1 MSLCGLRF
9 QRWLHPRVLLLAFWC
24 GMVFT
29 GVRGED
35 ASTGREIIASV
46 EPFHTGSQNRWSRA
60 EAATSVTPW
69 PIHPSAFG
77 AIACS
82 GIIIAAVIT
91 WAAMLRRR
99 VLLRTRKIRER
110 FARENALRRR
120 YRELFESAT
129 DLILT
134 HDLDGQI
141 TSFNPAGERLLGWNA
156 RELIG
161 RPIQT
166 IMAPAETDI
175 AGGLVRPGGT
185 TSFPGT
191 ATFQLDLRRRDG
203 ATVPF
208 EVNSW
213 LESQDGE
220 PVGIQAIC
228 RDVSERLRAEE
239 ERARLERQLLETQKF
254 ESLGILAGGIA
265 HDFNN
270 LLTAVLGNA
279 SLARIELPDESR
291 VQPCLAEIE
300 IAAERAADLCSQM
313 LAYSG
318 RGRFFVSRLS
328 LCNLVLENIELIQA
342 TVTRRARL
350 ELHLPENLPMV
361 QGDATQLRQV
371 LISLVSNAA
380 EALGE
385 GHGTVTI
392 RVHAGTVDSAW
403 LEQARF
409 ASDSLSPDAVF
420 LDVSDT
426 GSGMDPDTLRRVF
439 EPFYTTKFTG
449 RGLGLAAVLG
459 IVRGH
464 QGAIRIKTTPGL
476 GTTFTIALSAITVAP
491 DADRL
496 ALPSLALESRPASVL
511 VVDDEDAVRKMIHRA
526 LEQMGCSVVT
536 VPDGSAAVSAYLERS
551 RPYDLVILDLT
562 MPKMDG
568 LETLRALRKEQPNLP
583 VVLMSGFTER
593 HATARFGEHRLAGF
607 LQKPFSLEQFKRL
620 VGSTLAVSAQSGKA
634 LKAGAPA
641 ETNAST
647 RQR

>member
-1 MSLCGLRF
+1 MSSCELRF
-9 QRWLHPRVLLLAFWC
+9 QRWLHPCALSLAVWC
-24 GMVFT
+24 GFGFT
-29 GVRGED
+29 EVHGEAPSPSAEIITFVETTEAASPNRRNAAADAGARTPAGIHPGALAAIGFSGV
-35 ASTGREIIASV
+35 IIASV
-46 EPFHTGSQNRWSRA
+46 MA
-60 EAATSVTPW
+60 
-69 PIHPSAFG
+69 
-77 AIACS
+77 
-82 GIIIAAVIT
+82 

-110 FARENALRRR
+110 LARESALERR

-134 HDLDGQI
+134 HDLEGQI
-141 TSFNPAGERLLGWNA
+141 TSFNPAGERLLGWTA

-166 IMAPAETDI
+166 IMAPSETDV

-191 ATFQLDLRRRDG
+191 ATFQIDLRRRDG
-203 ATVPF
+203 ATIAF

-213 LESQDGE
+213 LEFQDGD

-239 ERARLERQLLETQKF
+239 ERAKLERQLLETQKF

-279 SLARIELPDESR
+279 SLARLEVPGDSPA
-291 VQPCLAEIE
+291 QPCLAEIE
-300 IAAERAADLCSQM
+300 MAAERAAELCSQM

-328 LCNLVLENIELIQA
+328 FSSLVLDHLELIQA

-350 ELHLPENLPMV
+350 ELELPETLPTV

-371 LISLVSNAA
+371 LINLVANAA
-380 EALGE
+380 EALGDS
-385 GHGTVTI
+385 HGTVTI
-392 RVHAGTVDSAW
+392 RTRSGTLASDWIERA
-403 LEQARF
+403 QF
-409 ASDSLSPDAVF
+409 ASDALGGDAVF
-420 LDVSDT
+420 LEVSDT
-426 GSGMDPDTLRRVF
+426 GCGMNPETLRRAF
-439 EPFYTTKFTG
+439 EPFFTTKFTG

-464 QGAIRIKTTPGL
+464 QGAIHVASELGV
-476 GTTFTIALSAITVAP
+476 GTTVSIALSAVSAP
-491 DADRL
+491 PDSDRL
-496 ALPSLALESRPASVL
+496 ALPSLALDRRPASIM
-511 VVDDEDAVRKMIHRA
+511 VVDDEEAVRKMIQRA
-526 LEQMGCSVVT
+526 LEQMGCQAT
-536 VPDGSAAVSAYLERS
+536 AAPDGAAAIHAYKERS
-551 RPYDLVILDLT
+551 RPYDLVVLDLT

-568 LETLRALRKEQPNLP
+568 LETLRALRKEQPSLP
-583 VVLMSGFTER
+583 VVLMSGFSER

-620 VGSTLAVSAQSGKA
+620 VGTILAATA
-634 LKAGAPA
+634 PPPPAPA
-641 ETNAST
+641 SEPSAIEH
-647 RQR
+647 QR